1 MASKQRHLP
10 PQHSKMN
17 DKTSPNPE
25 FRMPKSD
32 VENRMSEQIDKGR
45 NLLERTIRSDAE
57 LQEAHQETYK
67 WIDYTKE
74 LLRRAFTTRGYSDEF
89 IGQNQPALFWSQI
102 SQLSSFSAR
111 IEDYRRLVQS
121 HLDRLESIYERFELI
136 PEVTGS
142 AHRISQV
149 SSESQSKTV
158 FVVHGTNE
166 VAKVNVARFLEQIEL
181 KPVILHEQASEG
193 LTIIEKI
200 ERYSDVGFAVI
211 ILTADD
217 EAYPHGKADL
227 KANRARQNVILE
239 FGFFI
244 GKLGRE
250 RTAVLY
256 ENKVE
261 LPTDIHGL
269 VYIPLD
275 TGNGWK
281 LDLAKNMKAAG
292 IEFDMNRV
300 CQ

>member
-1 MASKQRHLP
+1 
-10 PQHSKMN
+10 
-17 DKTSPNPE
+17 
-25 FRMPKSD
+25 
-32 VENRMSEQIDKGR
+32 
-45 NLLERTIRSDAE
+45 
-57 LQEAHQETYK
+57 
-67 WIDYTKE
+67 
-74 LLRRAFTTRGYSDEF
+74 
-89 IGQNQPALFWSQI
+89 
-102 SQLSSFSAR
+102 
-111 IEDYRRLVQS
+111 
-121 HLDRLESIYERFELI
+121 
-136 PEVTGS
+136 
-142 AHRISQV
+142 
-149 SSESQSKTV
+149 V